1 MTTAEKF
8 FEKLFLEGSKAENSY
23 KNYNFRKLSDEER
36 SFLNELTII
45 SRYKKFFINFFTNK
59 KSVKTNSKKDY
70 IDIYKQNLTYK
81 ELISYNILIED
92 KTNSQYNSLYLF
104 AGLLISSYLF
114 FVIRSTNI
122 SLKREMPYVF
132 LFSGLGTYGYYK
144 YKNLNFKN
152 EIDSIYDTLSN
163 RLNRFPELKAS
174 KNDIY
179 STELIMEDDD
189 MDEIY

>member
-1 MTTAEKF
+1 
-8 FEKLFLEGSKAENSY
+8 
-23 KNYNFRKLSDEER
+23 
-36 SFLNELTII
+36 
-45 SRYKKFFINFFTNK
+45 
-59 KSVKTNSKKDY
+59 
-70 IDIYKQNLTYK
+70 
-81 ELISYNILIED
+81 
-92 KTNSQYNSLYLF
+92 
-104 AGLLISSYLF
+104 
-114 FVIRSTNI
+114 
-122 SLKREMPYVF
+122 MPYVF